1 VLSIRN
7 IFFAALLLPL
17 GQAVA
22 GEAKPADAS
31 GAVIEREFRE
41 LLEFD
46 DKVHDEVDKWIR
58 SNAKLTAKQVGIDPA
73 SLDLQVRNRLSEVGE
88 AYEAFLNR
96 HSGHVRARLAYG
108 SFFSDINE
116 IDKAMSQWKKALELA
131 PKNPVAWNNIG
142 KAYGKQGRIA
152 EAFRHPIQRRWL
164 K

>member
-1 VLSIRN
+1 MLSIRN

-31 GAVIEREFRE
+31 GAVVEREFRE
-41 LLEFD
+41 LLELD

-73 SLDLQVRNRLSEVGE
+73 SLDLQVRNRLSKVGE
-88 AYEAFLNR
+88 AYKAFLNR

-116 IDKAMSQWKKALELA
+116 IDKAMAQWKKALELA
-131 PKNPVAWNNIG
+131 PKTRSRGTTWA
-142 KAYGKQGRIA
+142 
-152 EAFRHPIQRRWL
+152 RRTANRAGSPRRSGTL
-164 K
+164 FSEGG